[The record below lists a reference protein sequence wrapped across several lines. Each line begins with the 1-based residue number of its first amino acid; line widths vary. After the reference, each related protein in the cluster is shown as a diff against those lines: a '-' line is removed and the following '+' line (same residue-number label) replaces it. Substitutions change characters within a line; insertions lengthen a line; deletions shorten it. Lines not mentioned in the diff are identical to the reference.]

1 LSLLFDILFEDNHLI
16 IVNKPAGMPV
26 QSDISGDK
34 PLRDYVMDYIKEKY
48 EKQGNV
54 FVGLVHRLD
63 RPTSGVIIF
72 TKTSKALSRLNEN
85 FRNKDLQKTYWAIV
99 KSPLPHSEGTLTHYL
114 VRYPAKNLSKAYD
127 KEVKNSKK
135 AVLHYKT
142 LQTFDHYSLVEIDLE
157 TGRHHQIR
165 AQFTAIGCPIR
176 GDLKY
181 GSKRANDDGNIN
193 LHARKI
199 KIKHPVKDDILEI
212 IAPLPNE
219 VMWGKVD
226 IF

>member
-63 RPTSGVIIF
+63 RPTSGVVIF

-114 VRYPAKNLSKAYD
+114 VRYPSKNISKAYD

-135 AVLHYKT
+135 AILHYKT
-142 LQTFDHYSLVEIDLE
+142 LQSFDHYSLVEIDLE

-181 GSKRANDDGNIN
+181 GSKRPNDDGNIN

-212 IAPLPNE
+212 IAPLPDE
-219 VMWGKVD
+219 VMWGKVE
-226 IF
+226 I

>member
-1 LSLLFDILFEDNHLI
+1 MHTELNILFEDNHLI

-34 PLRDYVMDYIKEKY
+34 PLRDFVMDYIKKKY
-48 EKQGNV
+48 DKPGNV
-54 FVGLVHRLD
+54 YVGLVHRLD
-63 RPTSGVIIF
+63 RPTSGVVIF

-99 KSPLPHSEGTLTHYL
+99 KNPLPKNEDTLTHYL
-114 VRYPAKNLSKAYD
+114 VRYPSKNISKAFE

-135 AVLHYKT
+135 AILHYRI
-142 LQTFDHYSLVEIDLE
+142 LQSFDHYSLVEIDLE

-165 AQFTAIGCPIR
+165 AQFATIGCPIR

-181 GSKRANDDGNIN
+181 GSKRPNNDGNIN

-199 KIKHPVKDDILEI
+199 QIKHPVKDEILTI
-212 IAPLPNE
+212 TAPLPDE
-219 VMWGKVD
+219 VMWNKVS
-226 IF
+226 